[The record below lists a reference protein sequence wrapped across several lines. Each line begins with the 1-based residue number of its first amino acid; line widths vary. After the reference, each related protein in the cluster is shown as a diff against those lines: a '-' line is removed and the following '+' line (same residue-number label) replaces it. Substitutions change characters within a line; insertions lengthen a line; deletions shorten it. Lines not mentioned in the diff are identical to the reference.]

1 MKIMDLASVVIDVEG
16 VESRSFSSD
25 ANNNFR
31 TADLHSSNG
40 WSVEEVKRSKRRA
53 SFQTCQR
60 HSKET
65 LVIQATTRTTEDG
78 IPELTRIPEK
88 WLRRSLLFIK

>member
-53 SFQTCQR
+53 SFQTR
-60 HSKET
+60 RRNSKET
-65 LVIQATTRTTEDG
+65 LVILAVKM
-78 IPELTRIPEK
+78 RIEQMNFTLNK
-88 WLRRSLLFIK
+88 CFINYSASVNN

>member
-53 SFQTCQR
+53 SFQTR
-60 HSKET
+60 RRNSKET
-65 LVIQATTRTTEDG
+65 LVVLALKMRMRKTS
-78 IPELTRIPEK
+78 LTLINC
-88 WLRRSLLFIK
+88 FINYIFSFS